1 MTNLHFSLAA
11 CKQLMK
17 AANDEFFSSSNDGFQ
32 IAFSTDGGRSV
43 YPVSERSLSF
53 PSLFSGYLFSAANFT
68 FCCSPK
74 RQKLSVRRASGRAIL
89 QPFSFLPSLH
99 KILIEFPKR
108 AALRKYNLSQGRKD
122 GGGRAGGHAT
132 ARRCILSTS
141 NSIYLK
147 TSLLA
152 KVL

>member
-1 MTNLHFSLAA
+1 MTNVHFSLAA

-17 AANDEFFSSSNDGFQ
+17 AVNDEFFSSSNDGFQ
-32 IAFSTDGGRSV
+32 IAFSTDGRSV
-43 YPVSERSLSF
+43 YPVSERSLS
-53 PSLFSGYLFSAANFT
+53 SLFSGYLFSAANFT

-108 AALRKYNLSQGRKD
+108 AALRKYNLSQGKKG
-122 GGGRAGGHAT
+122 GGGRAVTRPPDVAFYPRAT
-132 ARRCILSTS
+132 RST
-141 NSIYLK
+141 
-147 TSLLA
+147 
-152 KVL
+152 